1 MDLGGGGQGGKR
13 DRWRGLSFTAG
24 EGPMASERPLEVE
37 PETAGGGAPNFL
49 LEFPQSHCWLTR

>member
-37 PETAGGGAPNFL
+37 PETAGGGHPTFSWNF
-49 LEFPQSHCWLTR
+49 PKATAG

>member
-37 PETAGGGAPNFL
+37 PETAGGGTQLSPGISPKPL
-49 LEFPQSHCWLTR
+49 LVD